1 MRLLQVR
8 RTSYTSSRD
17 TMNKLL
23 QQLKEVMD
31 REVERNEM
39 LKDAGY
45 AEFALGDV
53 SIAEVALEAADAKIA
68 KEMGKVI
75 IGG

>member
-1 MRLLQVR
+1 
-8 RTSYTSSRD
+8 
-17 TMNKLL
+17 MNKLL

-45 AEFALGDV
+45 AEFALGDDA
-53 SIAEVALEAADAKIA
+53 IAEVALEAADAKVA
-68 KEMGKVI
+68 SEMDKVI
-75 IGG
+75 NGG